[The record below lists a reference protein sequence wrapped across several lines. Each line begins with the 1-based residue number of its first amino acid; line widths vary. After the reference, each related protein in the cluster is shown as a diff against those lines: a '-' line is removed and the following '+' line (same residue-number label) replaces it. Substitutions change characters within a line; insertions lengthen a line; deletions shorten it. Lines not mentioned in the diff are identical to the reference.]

1 MYTDSETS
9 KKSNPQ
15 MSLFPTFGEA
25 DFRVRTSH
33 WREWASAQGL
43 KGPDLD
49 SFSTLLDSLVK
60 DAPELFYSKTFMV
73 SCIPTRVETSK
84 PSFELWPSSGI
95 LSDGVCLT
103 AKTLESPN
111 RVNASTLSGV
121 IETGRVPQKYFLK
134 PN

>member
-1 MYTDSETS
+1 M
-9 KKSNPQ
+9 P
-15 MSLFPTFGEA
+15 G
-25 DFRVRTSH
+25 RSH
-33 WREWASAQGL
+33 WREWAGAQGL

-60 DAPELFYSKTFMV
+60 DAPELFYSKTFTV
-73 SCIPTRVETSK
+73 SCIPTKVETSK
-84 PSFELWPSSGI
+84 PLFELWPSSGI

-103 AKTLESPN
+103 AKTLESPS

-134 PN
+134 PNEVNFLSS